1 MEVAQSRI
9 KVNLRPVSLP
19 HPPSSRRF
27 ATPVG
32 RCSSR
37 STMRPRARPPRASV
51 AHEGQSHSKFSKT
64 ALWPQN
70 FLRLRRARRGFAF
83 GTVPHSPES
92 ATLTVIIIPVTP
104 DSSSKPMV
112 VGTYMGVRGLLEYP
126 RSPLCGSPKTAR
138 APAPPSPVRNQRP
151 YMYGD
156 GLLPKWHL
164 ISRARRISFPRAL

>member
-1 MEVAQSRI
+1 MYGVDFAQYWTR
-9 KVNLRPVSLP
+9 RPMG
-19 HPPSSRRF
+19 PPLKN
-27 ATPVG
+27 
-32 RCSSR
+32 
-37 STMRPRARPPRASV
+37 
-51 AHEGQSHSKFSKT
+51 HSKFSKT

-70 FLRLRRARRGFAF
+70 FLRLRRAKRGFAF

-138 APAPPSPVRNQRP
+138 APAPPSPVKKPETRLQGSPNASSP
-151 YMYGD
+151 YSPPRQAGSL
-156 GLLPKWHL
+156 GLRGLQECVHGAIEPA
-164 ISRARRISFPRAL
+164 SNVTRASTS